1 MKGCLFEANL
11 ERQRQQKSLPTSWLV
26 LVWGLELERVEGSL
40 YTLYCV
46 FKNIPFKLY
55 NYVLAKIL
63 ENGAKVIE
71 KVTPGFK
78 NHMRKLENLG
88 KQRKVQKVNGL
99 HLSKKYIL
107 PVKTYTKDLLNIAFN
122 YSCESLPNYLCYF

>member
-1 MKGCLFEANL
+1 M
-11 ERQRQQKSLPTSWLV
+11 V
-26 LVWGLELERVEGSL
+26 LVWGLKLERVEGSL

-55 NYVLAKIL
+55 NYVLTKIL

-88 KQRKVQKVNGL
+88 KQRKVQKVQ
-99 HLSKKYIL
+99 IL
-107 PVKTYTKDLLNIAFN
+107 WVTFVYKIHT
-122 YSCESLPNYLCYF
+122 SS